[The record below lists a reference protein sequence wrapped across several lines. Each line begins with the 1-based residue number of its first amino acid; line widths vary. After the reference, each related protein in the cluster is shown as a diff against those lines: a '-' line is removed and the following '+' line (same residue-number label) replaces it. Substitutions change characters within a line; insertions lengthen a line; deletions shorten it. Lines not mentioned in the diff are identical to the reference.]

1 MINME
6 ILLVYVY
13 SRVFYRTAK
22 CQLVECN
29 QCWKFS
35 VMQFRVL
42 TIVLRSDSFIVAGA
56 NSGCNTQSAID
67 FGLTDDFR
75 KKYVEVRSEK
85 KKTIGI
91 R

>member
-1 MINME
+1 ME
-6 ILLVYVY
+6 MLLVYVY

-42 TIVLRSDSFIVAGA
+42 TIVLRNDSIIVAGA

-75 KKYVEVRSEK
+75 KNTLKYVRRK
-85 KKTIGI
+85 RKQ
-91 R
+91 